1 MKGLTLVDV
10 SYRILSD
17 EKVNFKGGKRM
28 KGIFL
33 IEAHQNI
40 PSKKTANFSKE
51 SKEVKGG
58 AKCEKSASA
67 IFNLSFVKI

>member
-40 PSKKTANFSKE
+40 PSKKKRRILARSQK
-51 SKEVKGG
+51 K
-58 AKCEKSASA
+58 
-67 IFNLSFVKI
+67 